1 MQTHVSQPSNS
12 QSSVFVDPAHRSP
25 TSNLRSKIQYTHK
38 VVRVLQCRWPLSSHA
53 GEPRYVHISSAPVVV
68 LSIMLTRAGRVFPN
82 DRGSA
87 GCSAT
92 DVTDDCRVVRFVPCH
107 CLDMVIGRTAPH
119 NPPMSSEADLQP
131 SSFAK
136 VACVCGGAD
145 ESTNREDEA

>member
-1 MQTHVSQPSNS
+1 MELEH
-12 QSSVFVDPAHRSP
+12 
-25 TSNLRSKIQYTHK
+25 
-38 VVRVLQCRWPLSSHA
+38 VRVESYLMTGGVQDALPQK
-53 GEPRYVHISSAPVVV
+53 
-68 LSIMLTRAGRVFPN
+68 
-82 DRGSA
+82 
-87 GCSAT
+87 